1 LGYFN
6 SGVSSKV
13 VAQPEGNGLVF
24 KADAINFHQYIAF
37 TANNYLSVEFV
48 NEVPNQNLHSYRNID
63 YLIVVHPDFYVEA
76 EHLADFHRANGTLD
90 VLVVTVDQVYNE
102 FSSGGQDITAIRD
115 FAKMLYDDS
124 DSGKEIKYLLL
135 LEMHHMI
142 IKIYYPTILI
152 LYHVGNQLNLSILLH
167 Q

>member
-1 LGYFN
+1 LLCI
-6 SGVSSKV
+6 
-13 VAQPEGNGLVF
+13 Q
-24 KADAINFHQYIAF
+24 I
-37 TANNYLSVEFV
+37 
-48 NEVPNQNLHSYRNID
+48 
-63 YLIVVHPDFYVEA
+63 FYVEA

-152 LYHVGNQLNLSILLH
+152 CTMLGIN
-167 Q
+167 